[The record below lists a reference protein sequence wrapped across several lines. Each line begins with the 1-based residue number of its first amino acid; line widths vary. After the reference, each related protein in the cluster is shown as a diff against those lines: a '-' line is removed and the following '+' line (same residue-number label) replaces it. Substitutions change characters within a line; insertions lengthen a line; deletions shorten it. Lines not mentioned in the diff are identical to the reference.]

1 MRVHFDIS
9 DLKDTKWY
17 ELAVRFLFGGAITA
31 ITGMLANRYGP
42 VFGGLFLAFPAL
54 FPASAT
60 LLEKHEREKKTKAGI
75 ANTSRGREAA
85 ALDARGAAI
94 GSIGLVGFALI
105 AWKLLPISNGAIAL
119 FAALVAWAVISVL
132 IWLYAGTVF
141 FSAKATPARHRTRL
155 FRQRVTNLYGELLF
169 VRLRFDAMLLL
180 DLLRRE
186 SDISYPDA
194 CGS

>member
-1 MRVHFDIS
+1 MRVYFDIS

-60 LLEKHEREKKTKAGI
+60 LLEKHEREKKRRAGI
-75 ANTSRGREAA
+75 ASTARGRNAA
-85 ALDARGAAI
+85 ALDARGAVI

-105 AWKLLPISNGAIAL
+105 AWKLLPMSNGVIAL
-119 FAALVAWAVISVL
+119 FAALAMWAAISVL
-132 IWLYAGTVF
+132 IWHLR
-141 FSAKATPARHRTRL
+141 RHRLARKS
-155 FRQRVTNLYGELLF
+155 RAR
-169 VRLRFDAMLLL
+169 AA
-180 DLLRRE
+180 
-186 SDISYPDA
+186 PDA
-194 CGS
+194 RLPSRG

>member
-31 ITGMLANRYGP
+31 ITGLLANRYGP
-42 VFGGLFLAFPAL
+42 VFGGLFLSFPAL

-60 LLEKHEREKKTKAGI
+60 LLEKHEREKKRRAGI
-75 ANTSRGREAA
+75 LNTTRGREAA

-105 AWKLLPISNGAIAL
+105 AWKVLPVSNGAIAL
-119 FAALVAWAVISVL
+119 FAALVVWTAISIL
-132 IWLYAGTVF
+132 IWRLR
-141 FSAKATPARHRTRL
+141 RHRL
-155 FRQRVTNLYGELLF
+155 F
-169 VRLRFDAMLLL
+169 LRKGHTGAA
-180 DLLRRE
+180 
-186 SDISYPDA
+186 SHAPISSK
-194 CGS
+194 GG

>member
-31 ITGMLANRYGP
+31 ITGILANRYGP
-42 VFGGLFLAFPAL
+42 VLGGLFLAFPAL

-60 LLEKHEREKKTKAGI
+60 LLEKHEQEKKRRAGI
-75 ANTSRGREAA
+75 ENTSRGREAA

-105 AWKLLPISNGAIAL
+105 AWGGAARFKRRYRAFRSPGGMDRDFDSDL
-119 FAALVAWAVISVL
+119 A
-132 IWLYAGTVF
+132 
-141 FSAKATPARHRTRL
+141 SA
-155 FRQRVTNLYGELLF
+155 
-169 VRLRFDAMLLL
+169 
-180 DLLRRE
+180 
-186 SDISYPDA
+186 
-194 CGS
+194 

>member
-31 ITGMLANRYGP
+31 ITGMLAKRYGP

-60 LLEKHEREKKTKAGI
+60 LLEKHEREKKRKAGI
-75 ANTSRGREAA
+75 SNTSRGREAA

-105 AWKLLPISNGAIAL
+105 AWKLLPMSNGAIVL
-119 FAALVAWAVISVL
+119 VAALAVWIATSIL
-132 IWLYAGTVF
+132 IW
-141 FSAKATPARHRTRL
+141 
-155 FRQRVTNLYGELLF
+155 
-169 VRLRFDAMLLL
+169 RLRRHGLF
-180 DLLRRE
+180 LRKGHA
-186 SDISYPDA
+186 STASHAPVSSKGD
-194 CGS
+194 